1 MSFVTYFVKYQNQY
15 LMTYRIA
22 LTLAIVLFLKGFSTS
37 LKAHYNPKNTDCVS
51 CPLHVNDDPVLFTV
65 NGKEVRVSEFVY
77 IYTKHNGD
85 KADFSEASL
94 RDYLQLYINFKL
106 QVAKANDMG
115 LDKNPEVQREQNQY
129 KRQLSS
135 TYLTDREITEKL
147 VKEAFEWSKEDR
159 RISHILF
166 TVNETASETETREAY
181 EKAKRVKNQLTA
193 DNFAELVKQY
203 SDDNFSKNTGGD
215 LGYFTTLLLPYELE
229 KAMYNTQKGQN
240 SEIVRSKY
248 GFHIIRVT
256 EVRPAY
262 GQVQLAHI
270 LVRGNDDAAKKQ
282 VDSLYNVLKTTDVF
296 EELATKFSM
305 DNSTKSRGGIIGWVG
320 INKFPADFEKAVFDL
335 SKDGAISAPVQTSA
349 GWHIL
354 KRIKAM
360 KNPTYQEVKG
370 ELTNKIKQNERFK
383 IVQDTLTER
392 IKREAGYKL
401 DDAVYKDLKK
411 ILEAD
416 ANFLQGRWNPE
427 NNLLGDERA
436 IFTLGDKNGTIKEF
450 AQLAQRSPNERFSMN
465 PRTLEAAIDR
475 IMGKLVAQKCL
486 EFEETQLDKKYPEFK
501 ALMREYEEGI
511 LLFEVKKQLVW
522 DKASSDEEG
531 LKKFYESNKSKYQWK
546 ERAKATFYTVKS
558 KDEKLLKSI
567 KKAALKGNA
576 DQVKASF
583 NKDNAVVQS
592 SEGNFERGKNKELD
606 ELKWKA
612 GTLSKGYTKEDVFYF
627 AKIESVTP
635 ATSKSLEEARGYV
648 VADYQDQLEK
658 DLINSLRKDYKVEIN
673 ENTLKGLVKK

>member
-166 TVNETASETETREAY
+166 TVNETASEAETREAY

-270 LVRGNDDAAKKQ
+270 LVRGNDEAAKKQ

-531 LKKFYESNKSKYQWK
+531 LKKFYEANKSKYQWK

-558 KDEKLLKSI
+558 KDEKLLKNI

-673 ENTLKGLVKK
+673 ETVLKGLVKK

>member
-166 TVNETASETETREAY
+166 TVNETASEAETREAY

-270 LVRGNDDAAKKQ
+270 LVRGNDEAAKKQ

-427 NNLLGDERA
+427 NNLLSDERA

-531 LKKFYESNKSKYQWK
+531 LKKFYEANKSKYQWK
-546 ERAKATFYTVKS
+546 ERAKATSYTVKS

-567 KKAALKGNA
+567 KKAAIKGNA

-673 ENTLKGLVKK
+673 ETVLKGLVKK